1 MFSAYLRAAILAPIA
16 VLVGAVLSFI
26 LSCLMPYMGPEDGL
40 MYQTFAAINEW
51 VVCLLLIAIAFGVIV
66 RSVVEAEAPRR

>member
-16 VLVGAVLSFI
+16 VLVGAVLSWI
-26 LSCLMPYMGPEDGL
+26 LSFLMPFMGPEDGL
-40 MYQTFAAINEW
+40 MYQTFAAIGEW
-51 VVCLLLIAIAFGVIV
+51 VVFLFLIAIAFGVIV